1 MALWSLGVGTGP
13 PWPWRGTAPA
23 PQPRCLP
30 TPTVSQRRCS
40 SPAHAASSS
49 FPACFWGILTLQHPC
64 RQRQQDGYPGGHV
77 LGLSLLP
84 ARWRR
89 VRRAGGSPSARPRL
103 RASCWQGDPGIT
115 KPRCVPREGDV
126 GTCPLPHTVLLS
138 PSLLCPTAPLAPLPV
153 GPIPS
158 VPSPVGPHCTLTPHL
173 LPHCPPQLPSS
184 SLPPQLQH
192 RPRPPPPTQP
202 CCLSAAICL
211 SLLISIN
218 F

>member
-1 MALWSLGVGTGP
+1 MALWSLEVGTGP

-23 PQPRCLP
+23 PQPCCLP

-77 LGLSLLP
+77 LCLSLLP

-89 VRRAGGSPSARPRL
+89 VRRAGGSPSARRRL

-115 KPRCVPREGDV
+115 KPTLRAQRGGRGHLPPAPHCAAVPIPAVPHSSSGPTPCGSYTLCPQPCRTPLHPDPASPA
-126 GTCPLPHTVLLS
+126 PLPT
-138 PSLLCPTAPLAPLPV
+138 TAPLVLTATPASASSPSPPHAALLPVCCHLPLPFD
-153 GPIPS
+153 
-158 VPSPVGPHCTLTPHL
+158 
-173 LPHCPPQLPSS
+173 QY
-184 SLPPQLQH
+184 
-192 RPRPPPPTQP
+192 
-202 CCLSAAICL
+202 
-211 SLLISIN
+211 
-218 F
+218 